1 MNIEKKEWLRDHWP
15 VLDLVSN
22 AFDIPLY
29 IMPPYM
35 IYDMWEDINAED
47 SAATVYTVKRLM
59 CEYSRQHTR
68 RRDFELLR
76 ASLEGCPDWNPREYD
91 RFLLTKAEL
100 KRIDAQYEQRNIIR

>member
-22 AFDIPLY
+22 AFD
-29 IMPPYM
+29 MPPYM
-35 IYDMWEDINAED
+35 IYDMWEDINYED
-47 SAATVYTVKRLM
+47 SAASIYTVKRLM

-76 ASLEGCPDWNPREYD
+76 ASLGGCPDWNPLEYEL
-91 RFLLTKAEL
+91 FLNTKAEL
-100 KRIDAQYEQRNIIR
+100 KRIDAQYEKRNIIR